1 LTSADAARIAALARR
16 ALDAGGPVDLAAV
29 TGRSRFTVYRAF
41 VRAYGLSPDDYQRQ
55 VRLRAARRLLVAGRP
70 AGEVAQ
76 ATGFADQSHLT
87 RWFARHFGVTPA
99 AYQRAVA

>member
-1 LTSADAARIAALARR
+1 L
-16 ALDAGGPVDLAAV
+16 

-41 VRAYGLSPDDYQRQ
+41 VRAYGLSPDDYRRQ
-55 VRLRAARRLLVAGRP
+55 VRLRAARRLLIDGRP
-70 AGEVAQ
+70 AAEVAH

-87 RWFARHFGVTPA
+87 RWFGRHYGITPA